1 MRMNPPNCSQVNFSL
16 GTPGIGTVKKKSQ
29 ISTVP
34 LVPRVV
40 FYAADAYLVTVLA
53 KEFRNAIA
61 KL

>member
-1 MRMNPPNCSQVNFSL
+1 M